1 MELTQKRII
10 RSKIAFVF
18 VVFGKYNNKIAL
30 FCPKIAFFFAK
41 REINKKNHKF
51 PMPTVRRRK
60 GKKTTSAGNWVPHAW
75 MNYWKNEL

>member
-30 FCPKIAFFFAK
+30 FCPKSCDFLAYI
-41 REINKKNHKF
+41 KKKQYLCSGL
-51 PMPTVRRRK
+51 VVK
-60 GKKTTSAGNWVPHAW
+60 IS
-75 MNYWKNEL
+75 KN